1 MTSSDWRFIRS
12 ARSFRSLVMSLKNVD
27 QFEARFGNFSID
39 ISIGVIVLFLGF
51 FGCPAEEF
59 SADETFTAFVILKFF
74 EVMRWG
80 ETLDAE

>member
-1 MTSSDWRFIRS
+1 
-12 ARSFRSLVMSLKNVD
+12 MSLKNVD

-51 FGCPAEEF
+51 FGCPAEAF